1 MSVTFSF
8 IAPLALF
15 ADIYATY
22 PRRAPHPVQGIGLL
36 AASAEAL
43 ARKTAAPAQAG
54 TAALCLICAA
64 SAAASYLLCALP
76 GVAGFCAAVC
86 LCWSG
91 LALGSLERESRLAL
105 QAVREA
111 ENRAERLPEAR
122 LAVQML
128 VSRDTGDMGIDDLY
142 RSLAESVSENL
153 NDAFV
158 APYFW
163 LCAAG
168 PAGLWCYKSV
178 STLDS
183 MWGYKTDRYILFG
196 RASALADDIFAWIPA
211 RLCVALMLLTARLE
225 RLAGFIG
232 KIGKRGYTAGCTPE
246 KLPETPGFF
255 ALLRE
260 GALGESPNAG
270 LPMAAAAWLFAG
282 RCGGPTPYFGRIK
295 QKPYLG
301 PENGRWR
308 SENCSRLIRHARG
321 VGMLCGFMSLAALFW
336 KVCT

>member
-1 MSVTFSF
+1 MISPF

-22 PRRAPHPVQGIGLL
+22 PRKAPHPVQGIGLL
-36 AASAEAL
+36 AARAETLAL
-43 ARKTAAPAQAG
+43 KTSAPAPAG

-64 SAAASYLLCALP
+64 SAAVAYLLCSLP
-76 GVAGFCAAVC
+76 GIAGFCAACC

-91 LALGSLERESRLAL
+91 LALGSLEREGRLAL
-105 QAVREA
+105 QAVRAA
-111 ENRAERLPEAR
+111 EKRAERLPEAR
-122 LAVQML
+122 HAVGML

-168 PAGLWCYKSV
+168 PIGLWVYKSV

-183 MWGYKTDRYILFG
+183 MWGYKTERHVFLG
-196 RASALADDIFAWIPA
+196 RASALADDILAWIPA
-211 RLCVALMLLTARLE
+211 RLCVALMLATARLE
-225 RLAGFIG
+225 RRADFIG
-232 KIGKRGYTAGCTPE
+232 KRRKKACQAGCKPGNIPE
-246 KLPETPGFF
+246 PPGFF

-270 LPMAAAAWLFAG
+270 LPMATAAWLFAG
-282 RCGGPTPYFGRIK
+282 RCGGPTPYFGKMR
-295 QKPYLG
+295 QKPYMG

-308 SENCSRLIRHARG
+308 SENCARLIRHVRR
-321 VGMLCGFMSLAALFW
+321 VGLVCGFTNLAVLFW
-336 KVCT
+336 DIYV